1 MVPMLTVQGLRM
13 VPKPSSGP
21 QDGLQAQF
29 IQTTLSVCCC
39 LQDVHRFHKASAC
52 GFVENALK

>member
-13 VPKPSSGP
+13 VPKPSSEP